1 MPVDVLPRLRRLRP
15 LALCG
20 LALYVFVLLV
30 SPVLHHDL
38 ACHVKTPGHCD
49 ACAASPVASRAE
61 AATAFTAPALDPGLT
76 LDAAETQLPRATH
89 RASVDGRGPPAAL

>member
-1 MPVDVLPRLRRLRP
+1 MDVLPRLRRLRP

-61 AATAFTAPALDPGLT
+61 SATSFAAPEFDLGHT
-76 LDAAETQLPRATH
+76 LVPIDARLPRATH
-89 RASVDGRGPPAAL
+89 RVSVDERGPPAAL

>member
-1 MPVDVLPRLRRLRP
+1 LKAARRLRP
-15 LALCG
+15 LAVFG

-61 AATAFTAPALDPGLT
+61 SKASVAAPALEPGQT
-76 LDAAETQLPRATH
+76 LDAAQSRVPRAT
-89 RASVDGRGPPAAL
+89 RGVSVDGRGPPANL

>member
-1 MPVDVLPRLRRLRP
+1 MF
-15 LALCG
+15 G

-49 ACAASPVASRAE
+49 ACAASPVASRDE
-61 AATAFTAPALDPGLT
+61 AASALPAPPLERGRT
-76 LDAAETQLPRATH
+76 LDAADTRVPRVMH
-89 RASVDGRGPPAAL
+89 QVSVDGRGPPAAL

>member
-1 MPVDVLPRLRRLRP
+1 VGVLKAARRLRP
-15 LALCG
+15 LALFG
-20 LALYVFVLLV
+20 LALYVFVLVV

-61 AATAFTAPALDPGLT
+61 SSTAVSAPPLDAGQM
-76 LDAAETQLPRATH
+76 LDAAESRVPRLAS
-89 RASVDGRGPPAAL
+89 RVSVDGRGPPETL